1 MNTTSSP
8 EHPTTESLKALAR
21 RWQIKLKNIRED
33 IPIQGSPERSLF
45 RVALEDIEGKY
56 FILEQI
62 PAKSLARKSYIAA
75 TLDCLSRNKLRRVQP
90 YLADENG
97 SFVVEYKNDFWQI
110 APFVPGVALDRES
123 YMYEKWRGQA
133 LAAFLIE
140 LNSKAKILPSGAA
153 GNVFSLKDY
162 IHKLIREINL
172 YNKDICAEVNSI
184 AGFLEKE
191 FLPAYDR
198 LPVAFCHG
206 DYHPLNIIWSE
217 DDIKCVIDW
226 EFCGPKSELYDEAL
240 LIGCVGVENPQAL
253 TGELV
258 KSFIAKMMGANII
271 TKKSWQYLVE
281 FIVALRFAWLA
292 EWLRQK
298 DEEMIRLELDYMRL
312 LTENKSGLE
321 KAWPL

>member
-1 MNTTSSP
+1 VS
-8 EHPTTESLKALAR
+8 
-21 RWQIKLKNIRED
+21 
-33 IPIQGSPERSLF
+33 
-45 RVALEDIEGKY
+45 
-56 FILEQI
+56 
-62 PAKSLARKSYIAA
+62 
-75 TLDCLSRNKLRRVQP
+75 
-90 YLADENG
+90 
-97 SFVVEYKNDFWQI
+97 
-110 APFVPGVALDRES
+110 GVALDRES

-133 LAAFLIE
+133 LAAFLIG
-140 LNSKAKILPSGAA
+140 LNSKVKNLPSGAA
-153 GNVFSLKDY
+153 GNVFLLKDY
-162 IHKLIREINL
+162 IHKLTREINL

-198 LPVAFCHG
+198 PPVAFCHG

-217 DDIKCVIDW
+217 NDIKCVIDW
-226 EFCGPKSELYDEAL
+226 EFCGPKSELYDAAL